1 MAALILTAAG
11 RSTSTTVGTERSSW
25 RRPRSSRSSDSR
37 QVDAVLFHI
46 QESKTRRINE
56 ICSRGRGSSQAS
68 RIQVR
73 VPLCGIPTAGKIGD
87 IDNDTLTCCC

>member
-1 MAALILTAAG
+1 MAALILTVAG
-11 RSTSTTVGTERSSW
+11 RSTSTRVGTERSSW

-68 RIQVR
+68 WIRSGF
-73 VPLCGIPTAGKIGD
+73 PCGESPQLGRLV
-87 IDNDTLTCCC
+87 TLITTY